1 MIGRPAIE
9 LVGRRFG
16 RWVVLRRDAGH
27 HRNLRWVCRCECG
40 TERSVEGSSLSRG
53 QSVSCGCRGIELQ
66 TKHGLAARGSA
77 HEIYGTWV
85 QMVGRCH
92 NPNHAAFAYYGA
104 RGINVCDR
112 WRNSVEAFIAEV
124 GPRPLGLTLDR
135 IDNDGNYEP
144 GNVRWATKSQQ
155 QRNRRGSAEA
165 RRSTR

>member
-1 MIGRPAIE
+1 
-9 LVGRRFG
+9 
-16 RWVVLRRDAGH
+16 
-27 HRNLRWVCRCECG
+27 
-40 TERSVEGSSLSRG
+40 
-53 QSVSCGCRGIELQ
+53 
-66 TKHGLAARGSA
+66 
-77 HEIYGTWV
+77 
-85 QMVGRCH
+85 MVGRCH